1 VDAIAT
7 PFVQGRLRK
16 ESISVTIDTVC
27 VHCDQPIN
35 IQLDSEMKYSVAQE
49 DANPLIFHP
58 QIDWESFS
66 APNIISHF

>member
-16 ESISVTIDTVC
+16 ESISVTIETAC
-27 VHCDQPIN
+27 GHCDRPIN
-35 IQLDSEMKYSVAQE
+35 IQLDNDMNYSVAQE
-49 DANPLIFHP
+49 KANPLIFHP